1 MIGGFA
7 LVAFPA
13 TYGVSGVMTF
23 IVNHDGVV
31 YQKDLGPNTTQL
43 AKSMKR
49 YDPDQTWARAEAVSS
64 KR

>member
-13 TYGVSGVMTF
+13 QWASSGVMTF

-31 YQKDLGPNTTQL
+31 YQKDLGERTQRV
-43 AKSMKR
+43 AERIKTF
-49 YDPDQTWARAEAVSS
+49 DPDKSWSVSES
-64 KR
+64 PPAP